1 MTTIREYRP
10 SDRNALVALI
20 QSLQDHV
27 AEMDPLKLNKYGPEF
42 LVKEYIQYLV
52 GRVSRENGTIYVAE
66 KENEIVGC
74 IAGVIQEMQ
83 EDLETYASHDGKI
96 MDLVIAQ
103 EHRGN
108 HVGKQLMSALERHFE
123 THGCAHVRVECFGYN
138 HGAHTF
144 YEKCGYHDRS
154 MEMLKKLPA

>member
-1 MTTIREYRP
+1 MKKIREYRP
-10 SDRNALVALI
+10 SDKDAIHVLI

-27 AEMDPLKLNKYGPEF
+27 AEMDPLMLNKYGPAF
-42 LVKEYIQYLV
+42 LVEEYIEYLV
-52 GRVSRENGTIYVAE
+52 SRVARENGMIYIAE

-74 IAGVIQEMQ
+74 IAGVVQDVQ

-96 MDLVIAQ
+96 MDLVIAP

-108 HVGKQLMSALERHFE
+108 HVGKELMSALERHFE
-123 THGCAHVRVECFGYN
+123 IHRCVHVRVECFGYN
-138 HGAHTF
+138 QGGHAF

-154 MEMLKKLPA
+154 VEMIKKLPA